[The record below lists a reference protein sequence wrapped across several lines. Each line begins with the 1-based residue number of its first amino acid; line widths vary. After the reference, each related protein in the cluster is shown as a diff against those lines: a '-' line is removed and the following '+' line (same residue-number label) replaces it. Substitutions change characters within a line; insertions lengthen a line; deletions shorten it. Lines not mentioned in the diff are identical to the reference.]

1 MFAYTLLIHPSTSFC
16 QHYTF
21 KFQIQTDEK
30 NPVHLP
36 PLLLHH
42 HLFLLHATHQPGLLF
57 SKQPENVVLA
67 CPHTSHLSFLY
78 HRQHLWIQNFTDLKT
93 STKKSTNKKTT
104 QPIVLLDYLSHVG
117 IVVKYRVVG

>member
-42 HLFLLHATHQPGLLF
+42 HLLLLHATHQPGLLF
-57 SKQPENVVLA
+57 SKQPEKVVLA
-67 CPHTSHLSFLY
+67 CPHTSHLSFL
-78 HRQHLWIQNFTDLKT
+78 HQNQKF
-93 STKKSTNKKTT
+93 
-104 QPIVLLDYLSHVG
+104 
-117 IVVKYRVVG
+117 YRP